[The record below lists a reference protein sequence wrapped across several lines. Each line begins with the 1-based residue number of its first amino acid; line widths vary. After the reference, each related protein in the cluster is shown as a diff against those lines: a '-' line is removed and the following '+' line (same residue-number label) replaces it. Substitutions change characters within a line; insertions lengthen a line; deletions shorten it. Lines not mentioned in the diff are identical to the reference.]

1 MPPAPS
7 LPVAAPSGE
16 APAADEV
23 GPEDFWQTEPGGDMY
38 KGPRNDQGQ
47 AHGHG
52 MLKFK

>member
-1 MPPAPS
+1 MATPATEPS
-7 LPVAAPSGE
+7 EPS
-16 APAADEV
+16 
-23 GPEDFWQTEPGGDMY
+23 PEEFWQTEPGGDMY